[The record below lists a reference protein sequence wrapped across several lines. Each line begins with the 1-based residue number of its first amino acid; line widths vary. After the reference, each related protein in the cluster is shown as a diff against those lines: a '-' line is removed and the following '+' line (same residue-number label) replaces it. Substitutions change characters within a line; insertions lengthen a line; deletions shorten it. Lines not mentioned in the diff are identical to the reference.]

1 MGDVA
6 LDTSFLIAVLMHEDD
21 APLLIDR
28 TRNASK
34 LILSSVNF
42 MEAGIVWDNRR
53 GIQTEPLHLD
63 LLIERFKIHVV
74 PTDYDLAA
82 LARAAY
88 RKFGKGN
95 HKAALNM
102 GDCFAYALAKSM
114 KIPLLYKGGDFNLT
128 DVKKIA

>member
-6 LDTSFLIAVLMHEDD
+6 LDSSVIIAILKHEAEAPSIMD
-21 APLLIDR
+21 AIDE
-28 TRNASK
+28 ADE
-34 LILSSVNF
+34 LFMSSVNY
-42 MEAGIVWDNRR
+42 METGIVWDNQI
-53 GIQTEPLHLD
+53 GKTNEPQHLD
-63 LLIERFKIHVV
+63 LLLNKLSVTII
-74 PTDYDLAA
+74 PTNFELAHE
-82 LARAAY
+82 ARAAY